1 MVYFKGAEMGD
12 KGGKKDKDKQKQQQ
26 LKKHQEDDQKKH
38 DKTRPQAAPLAGA
51 GIRTGSSSGGVRK

>member
-1 MVYFKGAEMGD
+1 MGD

-38 DKTRPQAAPLAGA
+38 DKAPPHASIAGA
-51 GIRTGSSSGGVRK
+51 GVRSGASSDGGRK